1 MTANAE
7 RILKIVSAST
17 EHLTA
22 EEMYAKLALSGE
34 KMSLAT
40 VYNSLNRLYSEGLVR
55 RIAMEGQPDRYDKT
69 IRHDHLVCEKC
80 GTISDVML
88 EDYRAFF
95 AQQTGVEVASYDLKL
110 FYLCSKCKDKFESA
124 SVCKS

>member
-40 VYNSLNRLYSEGLVR
+40 VYNSLNRLYAEGLVR
-55 RIAMEGQPDRYDKT
+55 KIPMDGQPDRYDK
-69 IRHDHLVCEKC
+69 IMRHDHLVCEKC
-80 GTISDVML
+80 GAISDVMM
-88 EDYRAFF
+88 EDHLAEF
-95 AQQTGVEVASYDLKL
+95 ARQAGVKLRSYDLKL
-110 FYLCSKCKDKFESA
+110 FYLCNKCKEKAECVSE
-124 SVCKS
+124 CKS

>member
-7 RILKIVSAST
+7 RILKILSAST

-22 EEMYAKLALSGE
+22 EEMYAKLALNGE

-40 VYNSLNRLYSEGLVR
+40 VYNSLNRLYSEGLIR
-55 RIAMEGQPDRYDKT
+55 KIPMDGQPDRYDKML
-69 IRHDHLVCEKC
+69 RHDHLVCEKC
-80 GTISDVML
+80 GAISDVML
-88 EDYRAFF
+88 EDYRALF
-95 AQQTGVEVASYDLKL
+95 ARQTGVEVASYDLKL
-110 FYLCSKCKDKFESA
+110 YYLCNTCKEKAES

>member
-80 GTISDVML
+80 GAISDVML
-88 EDYRAFF
+88 EDYHAEF
-95 AQQTGVEVASYDLKL
+95 ARQAGVDVASYDLKL
-110 FYLCSKCKDKFESA
+110 FYLCSKCKDKSESA

>member
-22 EEMYAKLALSGE
+22 EEMYAKLASGGE

-40 VYNSLNRLYSEGLVR
+40 VYNSLNKLYAEGLVR
-55 RIAMEGQPDRYDKT
+55 KIPMDGQPDRYDKML
-69 IRHDHLVCEKC
+69 RHDHLVCEKC
-80 GTISDVML
+80 GAISDVML
-88 EDYRAFF
+88 EDYRALF
-95 AQQTGVEVASYDLKL
+95 ARQTGVEVASYDLKL
-110 FYLCSKCKDKFESA
+110 FYLCNKCKEKAES